1 MKMSLAYKV
10 VGASVGVLLVG
21 STVLSVR
28 QRKRDTRT
36 AKLLTAIKEQ
46 IQPIS
51 NGLTAQNAFDI
62 HYLNK
67 VLQAVSSEVLVL
79 KSSTASRYADQIH
92 KSWGSWYQGGDDEE
106 KVYGVFR
113 KMKDKVQ
120 VSQVAKAYQDAY
132 SKNLI
137 DTLKDRFSKEEIT
150 IVLNIIKVL
159 PNYRTA

>member
-1 MKMSLAYKV
+1 M
-10 VGASVGVLLVG
+10 
-21 STVLSVR
+21 
-28 QRKRDTRT
+28 RT
-36 AKLLTAIKEQ
+36 SKLLSAIQAQ

-51 NGLTAQNAFDI
+51 SGLTSQNAFDI

-67 VLQAVSSEVLVL
+67 VLQTVNREVLVL
-79 KSSTASRYADQIH
+79 KTSTASRYADQIY
-92 KSWGSWYQGGDDEE
+92 KSWGSWYEGGDDEE

-120 VSQVAKAYQDAY
+120 VSQVAKAYQETY

-137 DTLKDRFSKEEIT
+137 DTLKDRFEKDEIT
-150 IVLNIIKVL
+150 IVLNIIKAL